1 MVMMQSPLS
10 DTPQPASPSHSSPSS
25 PKTNH
30 NLIDT
35 KFHKYDNIRLERPQP
50 TKFDG
55 ILLSRFQDPDDNSHS
70 DESKNRPIMF
80 PKELTDIDTHA
91 KFSIERLK
99 QLTDHSINRLSP
111 SEDSNQS
118 SKYSLEANKY
128 GNVSP
133 PMKALDMDTNLH
145 HQAQLAHHQFSVK
158 YPSNSSALD
167 IERIKLT
174 RTITNGKDLS
184 DFGFRIQLGG
194 LHTNYARS
202 DTRSETSEEL
212 IVDGNDDGS
221 SHEVAATSVSSI
233 IIYFIKSHFI
243 VMMDKVSLKKCKFRF
258 LVLDVFRSFIL

>member
-1 MVMMQSPLS
+1 MMQSPIS

-70 DESKNRPIMF
+70 DEKNRPIMF

-221 SHEVAATSVSSI
+221 SQEVAATSVSWTFFYSL
-233 IIYFIKSHFI
+233 
-243 VMMDKVSLKKCKFRF
+243 LKKNIF
-258 LVLDVFRSFIL
+258 

>member
-1 MVMMQSPLS
+1 MVMMQSPIS

-35 KFHKYDNIRLERPQP
+35 KFHKYDNMRLDRPQP

-70 DESKNRPIMF
+70 DEAKNRPIMF

-133 PMKALDMDTNLH
+133 PMKGLDMDTNLH

-158 YPSNSSALD
+158 YPSN

-194 LHTNYARS
+194 LNTNYARS

-221 SHEVAATSVSSI
+221 SHEVAATSVSQI
-233 IIYFIKSHFI
+233 
-243 VMMDKVSLKKCKFRF
+243 
-258 LVLDVFRSFIL
+258 SFFHL